1 MADKTPVKTLPGRER
16 VCRCCNSDVK
26 SNPIDL
32 FGEKAKAEKLLSNL
46 EIITGLTFVA
56 GDELPTYICRN
67 CFNRV
72 RQFSE
77 FRDLCIK
84 SRAKQ
89 EASVRLKRGKKVTES
104 PSTAELREAKRGK
117 ADTAT
122 QRGSSSSV
130 YMRKSLQMGPGITPT
145 LPGRDG
151 DEAPV
156 QKQVRILPKPL
167 QPAPVVEPNQEVPIL
182 AKTGLRNCEVR
193 SEIYKSLIIE
203 RFPISFCH
211 E

>member
-1 MADKTPVKTLPGRER
+1 MKTLPGRER

-56 GDELPTYICRN
+56 GDELSTYICRN

-84 SRAKQ
+84 S
-89 EASVRLKRGKKVTES
+89 
-104 PSTAELREAKRGK
+104 
-117 ADTAT
+117 
-122 QRGSSSSV
+122 
-130 YMRKSLQMGPGITPT
+130 
-145 LPGRDG
+145 
-151 DEAPV
+151 
-156 QKQVRILPKPL
+156 
-167 QPAPVVEPNQEVPIL
+167 
-182 AKTGLRNCEVR
+182 
-193 SEIYKSLIIE
+193 
-203 RFPISFCH
+203 
-211 E
+211 

>member
-56 GDELPTYICRN
+56 GDELSTYTCRN

-84 SRAKQ
+84 S
-89 EASVRLKRGKKVTES
+89 
-104 PSTAELREAKRGK
+104 
-117 ADTAT
+117 
-122 QRGSSSSV
+122 
-130 YMRKSLQMGPGITPT
+130 
-145 LPGRDG
+145 
-151 DEAPV
+151 
-156 QKQVRILPKPL
+156 
-167 QPAPVVEPNQEVPIL
+167 
-182 AKTGLRNCEVR
+182 
-193 SEIYKSLIIE
+193 
-203 RFPISFCH
+203 
-211 E
+211 